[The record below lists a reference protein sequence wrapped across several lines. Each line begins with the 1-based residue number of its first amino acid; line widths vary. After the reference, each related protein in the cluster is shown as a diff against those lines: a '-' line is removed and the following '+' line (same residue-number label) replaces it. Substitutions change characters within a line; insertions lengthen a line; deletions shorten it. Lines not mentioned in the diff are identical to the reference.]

1 VKTDSTV
8 KTQKLADYAANGEKT
23 QQKADF
29 AAAVNE
35 LASSRLGTASS
46 RKVIDVITKLFEAD
60 EALNQPH
67 TLLVHQRS
75 KLLFELL
82 GAYAK
87 EQENSNCWTT
97 VKKMAALKPY
107 APEIPNL
114 IEVVAKSLRTQGP
127 SNLVVLISCHPRVSI
142 ALATR
147 KRLQTIL
154 GSNFRILIVV
164 GQREAPLHPPIMD
177 GDFLVVDANDNY
189 ESLPEKITKTFEYI
203 YRTFADN
210 TKCFKVDEDLPI
222 SNGEQLQELM
232 LALSQSKFDYAGFAG
247 NNKENFERTWH
258 YGKCENTELSR
269 RPYGKRYPGAFAYG
283 PFYFLSSNAVRAF
296 TSETIRF
303 PDEILGHLYEDK
315 FVGDT
320 LREAGITISALE
332 PNEWITAV
340 GKQWWTINRLWN
352 ETENKLLNA
361 EINLAATLTSEK
373 FQEVL
378 S

>member
-1 VKTDSTV
+1 
-8 KTQKLADYAANGEKT
+8 
-23 QQKADF
+23 
-29 AAAVNE
+29 
-35 LASSRLGTASS
+35 
-46 RKVIDVITKLFEAD
+46 
-60 EALNQPH
+60 
-67 TLLVHQRS
+67 
-75 KLLFELL
+75 
-82 GAYAK
+82 
-87 EQENSNCWTT
+87 
-97 VKKMAALKPY
+97 
-107 APEIPNL
+107 
-114 IEVVAKSLRTQGP
+114 
-127 SNLVVLISCHPRVSI
+127 
-142 ALATR
+142 
-147 KRLQTIL
+147 
-154 GSNFRILIVV
+154 
-164 GQREAPLHPPIMD
+164 MD